1 MNSRINLVFWC
12 EGSESLLSFK
22 FILQVDDWSV
32 KYKMVWPDSY
42 PELLVPCKFD
52 GKLLK
57 VINIEHTSLIAVLT
71 STSIIIYDQISLLP
85 VTHHKR
91 SDDSL
96 LNQGHNVDIKTKHI
110 SIDTASLQQ
119 VGVANLFVLTDE
131 DCLIIYQMSIASSRP
146 LYELYHEETDDT
158 IQSGMPLAATAQ
170 KFSMISFLKNAA
182 TAIINGNEILPNLED
197 IEHQNN
203 LLIDDKIDS
212 TKIPSVK
219 LAIYKILKVGIGL
232 SEYWLKSNS
241 HTLLIFSYSHSDVQK
256 SIFQETSDISN
267 RLSETIEESESFFQL
282 VNLKTFKT
290 YVIQLSKVESYNSKS
305 KFTYVNYNTYGN
317 YFLGI
322 NELNEL
328 WYLSIRTEHGEPT
341 LDCLKL
347 HQFDRVLKLKD
358 LKFVADSNLVS
369 FLFEDLLRLGK
380 VYVGQSTISFI
391 EEVRHDFR
399 NGDITIQWSPDGS
412 FFIIIDIPSGY
423 WVIFSKFGNKMFD
436 SLEKFQ
442 ETCNSQNVDDHLLDF
457 LRVSSVL
464 ILPNSLRLLL
474 VNHNEN
480 MIYSLPLLHSL
491 SDNHII
497 DGDNGLLFLTEN
509 YIHMYSCHIIGKYEK
524 FKFPLT
530 TKFKN
535 IVKRFEWTPD
545 SEYTPKTKNSV
556 LHVSQNKYSQLSIS
570 YANTLAISTPYTNGL
585 GINHILWF
593 NFRNYLVDPY
603 NIIFHFW
610 MDDYLIIL
618 NRTEDIEGAISDE
631 VIVLDT
637 LMSKFGASG
646 VDYKFDNDK
655 ELWRHGF
662 KSKFVA
668 YEVITDETKSYLKEN
683 AIGGCFLVILTEGY
697 DIIIL
702 RLLLYATGLLVKQK
716 VARADPHLAEG
727 EEYDRAQYSR
737 LFLTVSRKIHLN
749 VIRDRFLTK
758 NVIQIFMIQNRHFLL
773 LFDNG
778 DLYLLKNLSVTQ
790 NKQNEPVS
798 LLKQSSHMYDF
809 IKICEGIESFQVQH
823 ISLDV
828 EKVAYLCLLGGNKIL
843 VYSMYEMIDFAFND
857 PGETLDG
864 LDEEFYQN
872 AKPVTIEATDF
883 LPLFIKSFNRE
894 TSENTLDL
902 IGIENTIFRKSGH
915 IILVNKVKR
924 KLMLNDFIEHDLI
937 NKQEVSTILRKYKYF
952 SNFYYCLEMLV
963 SAYVTLNE
971 TEMLSKLFQ
980 LVNDLGRPNMVYVNS
995 LRKIEAEYW
1004 VQFFRTLD
1012 VTPTDFMDRLI
1023 ELNDVELCYNFLI
1036 VYLNYKKQNDDPT
1049 PPVSLDS
1056 HDTAIIL
1063 KIIKMLDQSRKYEW
1077 CFELC
1082 RFIKLLEPSGSF
1094 LKQVRSSLQ

>member
-1 MNSRINLVFWC
+1 
-12 EGSESLLSFK
+12 
-22 FILQVDDWSV
+22 
-32 KYKMVWPDSY
+32 MVWPDSY
-42 PELLVPCKFD
+42 PELSVPCNFD

-57 VINIEHTSLIAVLT
+57 VISIEHTSLIAVLT
-71 STSIIIYDQISLLP
+71 STSVIIYDQISLLP

-110 SIDTASLQQ
+110 SVDTASLQQ
-119 VGVANLFVLTDE
+119 VGVANLFIRTDA
-131 DCLIIYQMSIASSRP
+131 DCLIIYQMSIASHRP
-146 LYELYHEETDDT
+146 LYELYHEETDET
-158 IQSGMPLAATAQ
+158 IQSGLPLAATAQ
-170 KFSMISFLKNAA
+170 KFSVISFLRNAA
-182 TAIINGNEILPNLED
+182 TAIINGNEVLPNLED
-197 IEHQNN
+197 VEHQNN
-203 LLIDDKIDS
+203 LLIDDKVDNDR
-212 TKIPSVK
+212 IPSVK

-241 HTLLIFSYSHSDVQK
+241 HTLLVFSYSHSDVQK
-256 SIFQETSDISN
+256 NSSQTN
-267 RLSETIEESESFFQL
+267 IEESSQSPETTEEPESFLQL

-290 YVIQLSKVESYNSKS
+290 HVIQLSKVESYNSKLR
-305 KFTYVNYNTYGN
+305 FTHVSYNTYGN
-317 YFLGI
+317 YILGI
-322 NELNEL
+322 NENNEL
-328 WYLSIRTEHGEPT
+328 WHLSFKTENGEPT
-341 LDCLKL
+341 LNCLKL
-347 HQFDRVLKLKD
+347 HQFDKILKLKN
-358 LKFVADSNLVS
+358 LKFAADSNLVS
-369 FLFEDLLRLGK
+369 FLFEDSLKLGK
-380 VYVGQSTISFI
+380 VYVNQSTISFI
-391 EEVRHDFR
+391 KDISHDFK
-399 NGDITIQWSPDGS
+399 NGNLIIQWSPDGS
-412 FFIIIDIPSGY
+412 FFVIIDRSSKY
-423 WVIFSKFGNKMFD
+423 WVIFSKFGNKMYD
-436 SLEKFQ
+436 SLAKFQ
-442 ETCNSQNVDDHLLDF
+442 ETSNSQNVDDHILDF
-457 LRVSSVL
+457 LRVSSIL
-464 ILPNSLRLLL
+464 IIPNSLRLLL
-474 VNHNEN
+474 VNKDGN
-480 MIYSLPLLHSL
+480 MMYSLPLLRSL

-509 YIHMYSCHIIGKYEK
+509 YIHMYTCLVKGKYEK

-530 TKFKN
+530 SKFKN
-535 IVKRFEWTPD
+535 ILKRFEWTSD
-545 SEYTPKTKNSV
+545 SEYTTKTKNSMF
-556 LHVSQNKYSQLSIS
+556 HVSQNEYSQFSIS
-570 YANTLAISTPYTNGL
+570 YANTLAVSTPYTNGL

-593 NFRNYLVDPY
+593 NLRNYLVDPY
-603 NIIFHFW
+603 NIFFHFW
-610 MDDYLIIL
+610 MDDYLIIF

-637 LMSKFGASG
+637 PMSKFGASG
-646 VDYKFDNDK
+646 VDFKFDNDK

-668 YEVITDETKSYLKEN
+668 YEVINDENKSYLKEN
-683 AIGGCFLVILTEGY
+683 AIGGCFLVILTEDY
-697 DIIIL
+697 DIIVL
-702 RLLLYATGLLVKQK
+702 RLLLYASGSLVKQK
-716 VARADPHLAEG
+716 LAQADPHLAEG
-727 EEYDRAQYSR
+727 EDYERAQYSR

-749 VIRDRFLTK
+749 VIRNRFSTN

-790 NKQNEPVS
+790 DKQNEPVS

-857 PGETLDG
+857 PGETSDG
-864 LDEEFYQN
+864 IDEEFYQN
-872 AKPVTIEATDF
+872 AKPVTIETTDF
-883 LPLFIKSFNRE
+883 SPLFIKSFNKE

-902 IGIENTIFRKSGH
+902 IGIENTTFRKSGH
-915 IILVNKVKR
+915 LVLFNKVKR

-937 NKQEVSTILRKYKYF
+937 NKQEVGTILRKYKSF

-963 SAYVTLNE
+963 SAYVTSNE

-980 LVNDLGRPNMVYVNS
+980 LVNDSDRPNMVYVNS

-1004 VQFFRTLD
+1004 VQFFKTLD
-1012 VTPTDFMDRLI
+1012 VTPIDFMDRLI

-1056 HDTAIIL
+1056 HDTTIIL